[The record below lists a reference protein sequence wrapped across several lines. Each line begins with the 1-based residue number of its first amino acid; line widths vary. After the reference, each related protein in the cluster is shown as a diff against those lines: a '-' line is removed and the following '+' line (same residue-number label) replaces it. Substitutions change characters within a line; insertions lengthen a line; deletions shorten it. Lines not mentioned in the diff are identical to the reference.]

1 MSLWNTIIVA
11 LIALKRNPT
20 RALLTTLGIM
30 IGIAAVITMMEIGR
44 GSSNSIRN
52 SIEKMGANSVTI
64 MPGWVRVGGINYGAS
79 SRVSLLPADAEA
91 IGRECPSI
99 AYCSPVVHASGRQV
113 IFGGNNWVPNRIVG
127 AAPDYLKIVNW
138 IVADG
143 RGFSQRELNHRASVC
158 LVGSTVVRELFGG
171 ANPVDCDIRIANT
184 TFRVIGTLQSKGAS
198 MNGTDQDDIIIT
210 PWTTARMRLTGLR
223 SGSATSTTSTAA
235 SRPGELYPGTGV
247 ALYPEQDS
255 ALTSDKLLIPRF
267 TYIDQIVFAAVS
279 PEKVQQA
286 VKEAALV
293 LRERHNLKPDQD
305 DDFRIFNS
313 AEFMAMLSS
322 TSTIMTNLLLIVA
335 LISLIV
341 GGVGIMNIMLVSVTE
356 RTREIGL
363 RMAVGARSG
372 DILKQFLVEAIV
384 LCLVGGI
391 IGIIMGHGAA
401 LAVEKYLQ
409 WPIESSPEAVAAAFG
424 VSVAVGIV
432 FGFYPAYKASQLDPI
447 DALRYE

>member
-1 MSLWNTIIVA
+1 
-11 LIALKRNPT
+11 
-20 RALLTTLGIM
+20 
-30 IGIAAVITMMEIGR
+30 
-44 GSSNSIRN
+44 
-52 SIEKMGANSVTI
+52 
-64 MPGWVRVGGINYGAS
+64 MPS
-79 SRVSLLPADAEA
+79 DAEA
-91 IGRECPSI
+91 IGRECPSV
-99 AYCSPVVHASGRQV
+99 AYYSPLVWASGNQV
-113 IFGGNNWVPNRIVG
+113 IYGSNNWVPNRIIG
-127 AAPDYLKIVNW
+127 SAPDYMKIVNW

-143 RGFSQRELNHRASVC
+143 RNFSERELDHRASVC
-158 LVGSTVVRELFGG
+158 LVGATIIRELFGG
-171 ANPVDCDIRIANT
+171 DNPIDCDIRIANT
-184 TFRVIGTLQSKGAS
+184 TFRVIGILQSKGAS
-198 MNGTDQDDIIIT
+198 MNGSDQDDIIIV

-255 ALTSDKLLIPRF
+255 AQKSDKLLIPRF
-267 TYIDQIVFAAVS
+267 TYIDQIVFSAVS

-286 VKEAALV
+286 VREAALV
-293 LRERHNLKPDQD
+293 LRERHNLAPDQD

-322 TSTIMTNLLLIVA
+322 TSVIMTNLLLIVA

-372 DILKQFLVEAIV
+372 DILKQFLVEAVV

-409 WPIESSPEAVAAAFG
+409 WPIESSPGAVAAAFG

-432 FGFYPAYKASQLDPI
+432 FGFYPAYKASKLDPI

>member
-52 SIEKMGANSVTI
+52 SIEKMGANSVMI
-64 MPGWVRVGGINYGAS
+64 MPGWVRVGGVSQGAS

-91 IGRECPSI
+91 IGRECPSV
-99 AYCSPVVHASGRQV
+99 AYYSPLVRANGNQV
-113 IFGGNNWVPNRIVG
+113 IFGASNWVPNRIIGVS
-127 AAPDYLKIVNW
+127 PDYLKITNW
-138 IVADG
+138 VVDEG
-143 RGFSQRELNHRASVC
+143 RCFNERELEHRASVC
-158 LVGSTVVRELFGG
+158 LVGATVVRELFDGMS
-171 ANPVDCDIRIANT
+171 PIDCEIRIRNT
-184 TFRVIGTLQSKGAS
+184 TFRVIGVLKSKGSS
-198 MNGTDQDDIIIT
+198 MNGNDEDDTIIA
-210 PWTTARMRLTGLR
+210 PWTTVRMRLTGLR
-223 SGSATSTTSTAA
+223 SGTATSTTSTAA

-255 ALTSDKLLIPRF
+255 TLASDKLLVPRF
-267 TYIDQIVFAAVS
+267 TYIDQIVFSAVS

-286 VKEAALV
+286 VREAALV
-293 LRERHNLKPDQD
+293 LCERHNLKPDED

-363 RMAVGARSG
+363 RMAVGARSS

-401 LAVEKYLQ
+401 LMVETYLK
-409 WPIESSPEAVAAAFG
+409 WPIESSPGAVAAAFG

-432 FGFYPAYKASQLDPI
+432 FGFYPAYKASKLDPI

>member
-1 MSLWNTIIVA
+1 MSLWNTVIVA

-44 GSSNSIRN
+44 GSSNSIRS

-64 MPGWVRVGGINYGAS
+64 MPGWVRVGGVNYGGS

-91 IGRECPSI
+91 IGRECPNI

-127 AAPDYLKIVNW
+127 AAPSYLKIVNW

-143 RGFSQRELNHRASVC
+143 RAFSERELNHRASVC
-158 LVGSTVVRELFGG
+158 LVGSTIVRELFGG
-171 ANPVDCDIRIANT
+171 ANPVDCDIRIGNT

-235 SRPGELYPGTGV
+235 SRPGELYAGTGV

-255 ALTSDKLLIPRF
+255 SLTSDKLLIPRF
-267 TYIDQIVFAAVS
+267 TYIDQIVFAAVT

-286 VKEAALV
+286 VKEAAMV
-293 LRERHNLKPDQD
+293 LRERHNLRPDQD

-322 TSTIMTNLLLIVA
+322 TSVIMTNLLLIVA

-384 LCLVGGI
+384 LCLVGGV
-391 IGIIMGHGAA
+391 IGILMGHGAA

-409 WPIESSPEAVAAAFG
+409 WPIESSPGAVAAAFG
-424 VSVAVGIV
+424 VSVAVGLV

>member
-44 GSSNSIRN
+44 GSSNSIRS

-64 MPGWVRVGGINYGAS
+64 MPGWVRVGGINYGGS

-113 IFGGNNWVPNRIVG
+113 IFGGNNWVPNRIIG
-127 AAPDYLKIVNW
+127 AAPNYLKIVNW
-138 IVADG
+138 IIADG
-143 RGFSQRELNHRASVC
+143 RSFSERELNHRASVC

-171 ANPVDCDIRIANT
+171 VNPVDCDIRIGNT
-184 TFRVIGTLQSKGAS
+184 TFRVIGTLQNKGAS

-255 ALTSDKLLIPRF
+255 AQTSDKLLIPRF

-293 LRERHNLKPDQD
+293 LRERHNLRPDQD

-409 WPIESSPEAVAAAFG
+409 WPIESSPGAVAAAFG
-424 VSVAVGIV
+424 VSVAVGII

>member
-44 GSSNSIRN
+44 GSSNSIRS

-64 MPGWVRVGGINYGAS
+64 MPGWVRVGGINYGGS

-91 IGRECPSI
+91 IGRECPSV
-99 AYCSPVVHASGRQV
+99 AYCSPVVYASGRQV
-113 IFGGNNWVPNRIVG
+113 IFGGNNWVPNRIIG

-138 IVADG
+138 IIADG
-143 RGFSQRELNHRASVC
+143 RSFSERELDHRASVC
-158 LVGSTVVRELFGG
+158 LVGSTIVRELFGG
-171 ANPVDCDIRIANT
+171 ANPVDCDMRIGTT
-184 TFRVIGTLQSKGAS
+184 TFRVIGVLKSKGAS
-198 MNGTDQDDIIIT
+198 MNGSDQDDIIIT

-223 SGSATSTTSTAA
+223 SGTATSTTSTAA

-247 ALYPEQDS
+247 AFYPEQDS
-255 ALTSDKLLIPRF
+255 ALRSDKLLIPRF
-267 TYIDQIVFAAVS
+267 TYIDQIVFSAVS

-286 VKEAALV
+286 VREAALV
-293 LRERHNLKPDQD
+293 LRERHNLAPDQD

-313 AEFMAMLSS
+313 AEFMSMLSS
-322 TSTIMTNLLLIVA
+322 TSVIMTNLLLIVA

-372 DILKQFLVEAIV
+372 DILKQFLVEAVV
-384 LCLVGGI
+384 LCLAGGI

-409 WPIESSPEAVAAAFG
+409 WPIESSPGAVAAAFG

>member
-143 RGFSQRELNHRASVC
+143 RGFSERELNHRASVC
-158 LVGSTVVRELFGG
+158 LVGATVVRELFGG
-171 ANPVDCDIRIANT
+171 VNPVDCDIRIANT

-235 SRPGELYPGTGV
+235 TRPGELYPGTGV
-247 ALYPEQDS
+247 ALYPEQDNS
-255 ALTSDKLLIPRF
+255 LTTDKLLIPRF
-267 TYIDQIVFAAVS
+267 TYVDQIVFAAVS

-286 VKEAALV
+286 VREAALV

-372 DILKQFLVEAIV
+372 DILKQFLVEAVV

-391 IGIIMGHGAA
+391 IGIVMGHGAA
-401 LAVEKYLQ
+401 LMVEMYLK
-409 WPIESSPEAVAAAFG
+409 WPIESSPGAVAAAFG
-424 VSVAVGIV
+424 VSVAVGII
-432 FGFYPAYKASQLDPI
+432 FGFYPAYKASKLDPI

>member
-1 MSLWNTIIVA
+1 MSLWNTIIIA
-11 LIALKRNPT
+11 FIALKRNPT

-30 IGIAAVITMMEIGR
+30 IGIASVITMMEIGR

-64 MPGWVRVGGINYGAS
+64 MPGWVRVGGISRGAS
-79 SRVSLLPADAEA
+79 TRVSLMPSDAEA
-91 IGRECPSI
+91 IGRECPSV
-99 AYCSPVVHASGRQV
+99 AYFSPLVWANGNQV
-113 IFGGNNWVPNRIVG
+113 IYGSNNWVPNRIIG
-127 AAPDYLKIVNW
+127 AAPDYMKIVNW
-138 IVADG
+138 QIAEG
-143 RGFSQRELNHRASVC
+143 RNFTERELEHRVSVC
-158 LVGSTVVRELFGG
+158 LVGSTVVRELFDGKS
-171 ANPVDCDIRIANT
+171 PVDCEMRIRNT
-184 TFRVIGTLQSKGAS
+184 TFKVIGVLHSKGSS
-198 MNGTDQDDIIIT
+198 MNGSDQDDIIIA
-210 PWTTARMRLTGLR
+210 PWTTVRMRLTGLR
-223 SGSATSTTSTAA
+223 SGSATSTKSTAA
-235 SRPGELYPGTGV
+235 ARPGELYPGTGV
-247 ALYPEQDS
+247 ALYPEPDS
-255 ALTSDKLLIPRF
+255 NLSSDTLLVPRF

-279 PEKVQQA
+279 PDKVQQA

-322 TSTIMTNLLLIVA
+322 TSVIMTNLLLIVA
-335 LISLIV
+335 LISLLV

-363 RMAVGARSG
+363 RMAVGARSS

-401 LAVEKYLQ
+401 LMVETYLK
-409 WPIESSPEAVAAAFG
+409 WPIESSPGAVAAAFC
-424 VSVAVGIV
+424 VSVAVGII
-432 FGFYPAYKASQLDPI
+432 FGFYPAYKASKLDPI

>member
-11 LIALKRNPT
+11 FIALKRNPT

-64 MPGWVRVGGINYGAS
+64 MPGWVRVGGISRGANT
-79 SRVSLLPADAEA
+79 RVSLMPSDAEA
-91 IGRECPSI
+91 IGRECPSV
-99 AYCSPVVHASGRQV
+99 AYYSPLVWANGNQV
-113 IFGGNNWVPNRIVG
+113 IYGSNNWVPNRIIG
-127 AAPDYLKIVNW
+127 SAPDYMKIVNW
-138 IVADG
+138 QIAEG
-143 RGFSQRELNHRASVC
+143 RNFTERELEHRVSVC
-158 LVGSTVVRELFGG
+158 LVGSTIVRELFDGRS
-171 ANPVDCDIRIANT
+171 PIDCEMRIRNT
-184 TFRVIGTLQSKGAS
+184 TFKVIGVLGSKGSS
-198 MNGTDQDDIIIT
+198 MSGSDQDDIIIA
-210 PWTTARMRLTGLR
+210 PWTTVRMRLTGLR

-247 ALYPEQDS
+247 ALYPAQDS
-255 ALTSDKLLIPRF
+255 SLTSDKLLVPRF
-267 TYIDQIVFAAVS
+267 TYIDQIVFSAVS
-279 PEKVQQA
+279 PEKVPQA
-286 VKEAALV
+286 VREAAMV

-322 TSTIMTNLLLIVA
+322 TSVIMTNLLLIVA
-335 LISLIV
+335 LISLLV

-363 RMAVGARSG
+363 RMAVGARSR

-391 IGIIMGHGAA
+391 IGILMGHGAA
-401 LAVEKYLQ
+401 LLVETYLK
-409 WPIESSPEAVAAAFG
+409 WPIESSPGAVVAAFC

-432 FGFYPAYKASQLDPI
+432 FGFYPAYKASKLDPI

>member
-267 TYIDQIVFAAVS
+267 TYIDQIVFSAVS

>member
-143 RGFSQRELNHRASVC
+143 RGFSERELNHRASVC
-158 LVGSTVVRELFGG
+158 LVGATVVRELFGG
-171 ANPVDCDIRIANT
+171 VNPVDCDIRIANT

-267 TYIDQIVFAAVS
+267 TYIDQIVFSAVS

-293 LRERHNLKPDQD
+293 LRERHNLKPEQD

>member
-143 RGFSQRELNHRASVC
+143 RGFSERELNHRASVC
-158 LVGSTVVRELFGG
+158 LVGATVVRELFGG
-171 ANPVDCDIRIANT
+171 VNPVDCDIRIANT

-235 SRPGELYPGTGV
+235 TRPGELYPGTGV

-267 TYIDQIVFAAVS
+267 TYIDQIVFSAVS

-293 LRERHNLKPDQD
+293 LRERHNLKPEQD

>member
-1 MSLWNTIIVA
+1 MSLWNTVIVA

-44 GSSNSIRN
+44 GSSNSIRS

-64 MPGWVRVGGINYGAS
+64 MPGWVRVGGVNYGGS

-99 AYCSPVVHASGRQV
+99 AYCSPVVYASGRQV
-113 IFGGNNWVPNRIVG
+113 IFGGNNWVPNRIIG
-127 AAPDYLKIVNW
+127 AAPSYLKIVNW
-138 IVADG
+138 LVADG
-143 RGFSQRELNHRASVC
+143 RAFSERELNHRASVC
-158 LVGSTVVRELFGG
+158 LVGSTIVRELFGG
-171 ANPVDCDIRIANT
+171 ANPVDCDIRIGNT

-235 SRPGELYPGTGV
+235 SRPGELYAGTGV

-255 ALTSDKLLIPRF
+255 SLTSDKLLIPRF
-267 TYIDQIVFAAVS
+267 TYIDQIVFAAVT

-286 VKEAALV
+286 VKEAAMV
-293 LRERHNLKPDQD
+293 LRERHNLRPDQD

-322 TSTIMTNLLLIVA
+322 TSVIMTNLLLIVA
-335 LISLIV
+335 LISLLV

-384 LCLVGGI
+384 LCLVGGV
-391 IGIIMGHGAA
+391 IGILMGHGAA

-409 WPIESSPEAVAAAFG
+409 WPIESSPGAVAAAFG